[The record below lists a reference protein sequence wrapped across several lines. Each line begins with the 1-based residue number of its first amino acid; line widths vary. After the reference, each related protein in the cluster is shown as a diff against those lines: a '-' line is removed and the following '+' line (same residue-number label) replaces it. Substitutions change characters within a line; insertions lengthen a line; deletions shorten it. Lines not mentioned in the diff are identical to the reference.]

1 MKTIYIKEIGFDE
14 FYKVSYSIRKSNK
27 GYRIAHPEEVTE
39 ISRSAYYKAPVS
51 VRTSYRCFQ
60 RDRDVSE
67 IGAAW
72 FLDLLEAQEG

>member
-27 GYRIAHPEEVTE
+27 GYRTEEVTE

-51 VRTSYRCFQ
+51 ARTSYRCFQ